1 MNFPE
6 NFSNRKPHCSI
17 ADTAKMI
24 SHHLIGS
31 CSIWFFIATV
41 VIDHARLGQI
51 HVAVVQE
58 TEGWCK
64 EEK

>member
-1 MNFPE
+1 
-6 NFSNRKPHCSI
+6 
-17 ADTAKMI
+17 MI

-64 EEK
+64 EEEQSDDPENQ